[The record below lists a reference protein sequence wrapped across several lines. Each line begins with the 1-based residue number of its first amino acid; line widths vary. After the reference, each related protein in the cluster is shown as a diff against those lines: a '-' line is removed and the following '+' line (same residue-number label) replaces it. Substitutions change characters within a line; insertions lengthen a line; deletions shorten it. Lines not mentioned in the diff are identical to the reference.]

1 MKLKTIIFT
10 AIGLCSFSTLS
21 VNAQSAKPKES
32 TDSIKI
38 GYIDK
43 ELLVMQL
50 PDMLLVQ
57 DSLIK
62 VENSYASLYQQ
73 MEAERSRKIEEL
85 IKTKDNLTENML
97 MLKQKEI
104 NDLSQNMQ
112 FLEKIAMQDYQ
123 TIRQNLEAPLHQKVD
138 SVLEL
143 IGKEYKF
150 TYITKVRWIDPMTN
164 KPIEIMVPAGENV
177 MPIAQKK
184 LGLII
189 R

>member
-1 MKLKTIIFT
+1 MKLKTIIFA
-10 AIGLCSFSTLS
+10 AIGVCSLSILS
-21 VNAQSAKPKES
+21 VNAQNAKTKGS

-50 PDMLLVQ
+50 PEMLLVQ
-57 DSLIK
+57 DSLTK
-62 VENSYASLYQQ
+62 VESNYASLYQQ
-73 MEAERSRKIEEL
+73 MEADRSRKIEEL
-85 IKTKDNLTENML
+85 IKTKDCLTENML

-123 TIRQNLEAPLHQKVD
+123 IIRQTLEAPLHQKVD
-138 SVLEL
+138 SILEL
-143 IGKEYKF
+143 IGKEYNF

-164 KPIEIMVPAGENV
+164 KPIEIMVPTGENV
-177 MPIAQKK
+177 MPIAQEK
-184 LGLII
+184 LGLMI

>member
-1 MKLKTIIFT
+1 MKLKTIIFA

-50 PDMLLVQ
+50 PDMILVQ

-62 VENSYASLYQQ
+62 VENSYVSLYQK

-85 IKTKDNLTENML
+85 IKTKDNLTANML

-104 NDLSQNMQ
+104 NDLAQNMQ

-143 IGKEYKF
+143 IGKEYNF
-150 TYITKVRWIDPMTN
+150 TYITKIRWIDPITN
-164 KPIEIMVPAGENV
+164 KPIEVLVPAGENV
-177 MPIAQKK
+177 MPLAQEK
-184 LGLII
+184 LGIKI
-189 R
+189 Q

>member
-1 MKLKTIIFT
+1 MKLKTIIFA

-50 PDMLLVQ
+50 PDMILVQ

-143 IGKEYKF
+143 IGKEYHF

-164 KPIEIMVPAGENV
+164 KSIEVTVPAGENV
-177 MPIAQKK
+177 MPIAQEK

>member
-1 MKLKTIIFT
+1 MKLKTIIFA

-50 PDMLLVQ
+50 PDMILVQ

-104 NDLSQNMQ
+104 NDLAQNMQ

-143 IGKEYKF
+143 IGKEYNF
-150 TYITKVRWIDPMTN
+150 TYITKIRWIDPITN
-164 KPIEIMVPAGENV
+164 KPIEVLVPAGENV
-177 MPIAQKK
+177 MPLAQEK
-184 LGLII
+184 LGIKI
-189 R
+189 Q

>member
-1 MKLKTIIFT
+1 MKLKTIIFA

-50 PDMLLVQ
+50 PDMILVQ

-62 VENSYASLYQQ
+62 VENSYASLYQK

-104 NDLSQNMQ
+104 NDLAQNMQ

-143 IGKEYKF
+143 IGKEYNF
-150 TYITKVRWIDPMTN
+150 TYITKIRWIDPITN
-164 KPIEIMVPAGENV
+164 KPIEVLVPAGENV
-177 MPIAQKK
+177 MPLAQEK
-184 LGLII
+184 LGIKI
-189 R
+189 Q